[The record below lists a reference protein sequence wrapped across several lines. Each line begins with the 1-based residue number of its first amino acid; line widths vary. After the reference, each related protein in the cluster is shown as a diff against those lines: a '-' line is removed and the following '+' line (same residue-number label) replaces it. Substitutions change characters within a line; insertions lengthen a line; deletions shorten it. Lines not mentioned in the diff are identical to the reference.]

1 MSRVATVR
9 IADLDRVFKAMAR
22 NGLQPRVIVRPDG
35 VEVFGDK
42 GGAAV
47 DFPAPVGKGGGALD
61 GADDLDAELQAWRA
75 RHDQGEP

>member
-22 NGLQPRVIVRPDG
+22 NGLQPRVVVRPDG

-42 GGAAV
+42 GAPVDTRPPVGEGAA
-47 DFPAPVGKGGGALD
+47 AGD
-61 GADDLDAELQAWRA
+61 GADDLDAELRAWRA
-75 RHDQGEP
+75 GHDQGQP